1 MLLTLF
7 IIAILL
13 FPLIARGQ
21 NNVIE
26 TVPYHAAVQK
36 PSFQGGDIDN
46 FSKWVKANL
55 VYPES
60 AKKNNVEGIVYLNFI
75 VDIDGSIRDVKVICG
90 IDPDIDREAKRVV
103 SSSPKW
109 VPGKDSNGKPI
120 RVLRSNFPVSF
131 LKKVNTQNSLKNG
144 QSAKPK
150 NNPNNGQ
157 SAKPNS
163 TPVGSVQALY
173 SAFSDNEVAARRKY
187 LNQTYQINDDYIYD
201 FAYIDDAPVIMFR
214 CWVGTSSHGKMMPV
228 VYCHFPIQEEAAVA
242 ECHKG
247 QKVTIRGYVY
257 KYQSGLVHIK
267 NCTFVKQKH
276 TDRRD
281 NSYISNDLRIMVNLF
296 TFLALILVMGTNTHR
311 ISSVETRDGW
321 IYYYD
326 ESGRKYKTLSASS
339 VGEVKGYSSTFMVT
353 IKDRWL
359 YLYDSEGKKYHTMST
374 TTTGEVIG
382 VAGDTFTTR
391 NSGWI
396 YTWDR
401 NGKKI
406 NTRPAR

>member
-1 MLLTLF
+1 MKRLLMLTTLF

-60 AKKNNVEGIVYLNFI
+60 ANKNNVEGMVYLNFI
-75 VDIDGSIRDVKVICG
+75 VDIDGSIRDVKVVCG
-90 IDPDIDREAKRVV
+90 IDPAIDREAKRVV

-120 RVLRSNFPVSF
+120 RVLRTNFPVSF
-131 LKKVNTQNSLKNG
+131 LKKINNTTSTQ
-144 QSAKPK
+144 

-163 TPVGSVQALY
+163 GDLY
-173 SAFSDNEVAARRKY
+173 YAFSDNEVAARRKY
-187 LNQTYQINDDYIYD
+187 LNQSYQINDDYIYD
-201 FAYIDDAPVIMFR
+201 FAYIDNAPVIIFR
-214 CWVGTSSHGKMMPV
+214 CWVGTLAHGEMMPV

-267 NCTFVKQKH
+267 NCTFVK
-276 TDRRD
+276 
-281 NSYISNDLRIMVNLF
+281 
-296 TFLALILVMGTNTHR
+296 
-311 ISSVETRDGW
+311 
-321 IYYYD
+321 
-326 ESGRKYKTLSASS
+326 
-339 VGEVKGYSSTFMVT
+339 
-353 IKDRWL
+353 
-359 YLYDSEGKKYHTMST
+359 
-374 TTTGEVIG
+374 
-382 VAGDTFTTR
+382 
-391 NSGWI
+391 
-396 YTWDR
+396 
-401 NGKKI
+401 
-406 NTRPAR
+406 